1 MGFFSSITR
10 SIGRAISGVVGALAG
25 DFVRVALT
33 TTLGPLGAAAAGLVV
48 SSMVSS
54 TLGSSLTSRNTSVQK
69 NAYDSQANNRQT
81 MVKQPI
87 LPRDTVYGATKKSGG
102 ILFVESTNNNK
113 RLHLVIQVASHEIQ
127 SFDKIYFNE
136 EELTLASIGT
146 DSNGQTR
153 FKVSSPSKFS
163 KDSNASGLPLS
174 IFYTRQAV
182 EFKLHKGGDDQL
194 ADADLVAQVSKWT
207 TDHRL
212 RGIAY
217 IYAQLDY
224 DADMFPNGLPNISA
238 EISGKK
244 VLDFRSGS
252 TAHSSNPAL
261 CIYDYL
267 TDTRLG
273 LGISTSD
280 IDTTSFTTMAN
291 LCDENVTKVGGGTEK
306 RYTCN
311 GVVFNNIA
319 PMETL
324 ETLLSS
330 CQGTLTYSNGK
341 FVLKGGQYVAPSI
354 TLTEDDFVSG
364 FNVQTKQSRKNLFNS
379 VKGLFTSEESNF
391 QPSDYPVVSSSTFVS
406 DDGEEI
412 MANIDLPFTSSSATA
427 QRIAKIGLFKNRQQI
442 LLAGQIGL
450 KGFRLQVGDNV
461 AITNTRLGFSSKVF
475 EVIEW
480 SFNPSSTVVAI
491 DIVLRENNSN
501 VYDWNAEESSFAL
514 DNTTLPTP
522 QDVSTP
528 AIVVTDELRVYAET
542 PITVLKVVCSSNQG
556 TTNEFEV
563 EAKNTNDSDGEFITL
578 GRSKGNI
585 FELVNAEDGAIYSIR
600 ARSINAFNVHSD
612 FVTTSH
618 EVIGKTAPPSDVTNF
633 SSNVV
638 GDIVH
643 LNWTPVS
650 DLDLSHYI
658 IRHSPLTTG
667 QKFEEGLI
675 VAKKIGKPANTITLP
690 AQTGTY
696 MIKAIDVLGLESE
709 NSAKTVIIKNAISR
723 DFNAVA
729 TSTQSPNFTGGT
741 MGTDLEVVTRDS
753 TNFLQLIEGTLFDD
767 ASGNFDD
774 MTGNFDS
781 GGTTTFNSE
790 GIYDFPIFDLGG
802 VFNSRVT
809 FTCKYNR
816 FDTASLFD
824 STLGLFDSKTGNF
837 EGGYTEHNDVNVE
850 LLIATSTDGSAYNDY
865 RSYVLG
871 DYTASHIKLRVKL
884 TCDVDTATPAIY
896 ELSASV
902 DMPDRTTAE
911 DDVASGTSS
920 SGKVVT
926 FSPAFKELQGLGI
939 SAQSLATGDF
949 YELTSKSATGFT
961 IKFKNSSGTVV
972 NRSFDYVAKGYGYVE
987 SA

>member
-1 MGFFSSITR
+1 MGSAVSSAL
-10 SIGRAISGVVGALAG
+10 SIVGTAIIAGATG
-25 DFVRVALT
+25 
-33 TTLGPLGAAAAGLVV
+33 GAGLVIAGGMWGTV
-48 SSMVSS
+48 AIGATMIAGSMALAPKPRVKS
-54 TLGSSLTSRNTSVQK
+54 LGNQNYQQQTSNRSL
-69 NAYDSQANNRQT
+69 
-81 MVKQPI
+81 MIKQPI
-87 LPRDTVYGATKKSGG
+87 TVRDTVYGESKKSGA
-102 ILFVESTNNNK
+102 ILYMETTDNTK
-113 RLHLVIQVASHEIQ
+113 RMHLVVQIASHEIQ

-136 EELTLASIGT
+136 EELTLSSTGNDANGIARFKPTAPSKYNKVSDISITEPKVRIKQHLGT
-146 DSNGQTR
+146 DN
-153 FKVSSPSKFS
+153 
-163 KDSNASGLPLS
+163 
-174 IFYTRQAV
+174 
-182 EFKLHKGGDDQL
+182 QL
-194 ADADLVAQVSKWT
+194 ADADLVSEVPKWT
-207 TDHRL
+207 TAHRL

-217 IYAQLDY
+217 LYIRLEY
-224 DADMFPNGLPNISA
+224 DADMFPNGIPNVSA
-238 EISGKK
+238 EIKGKK

-252 TAHSSNPAL
+252 TAHSDNPAL

-273 LGISTSD
+273 LGISTSNV
-280 IDTTSFTTMAN
+280 DTTSFTTMAN
-291 LCDENVTKVGGGTEK
+291 LCDENVTLSAGGTEK

-311 GVVFNNIA
+311 GVVFSDVA
-319 PMETL
+319 PMQVLDDMLTSC
-324 ETLLSS
+324 TGVLS
-330 CQGTLTYSNGK
+330 YSNGK
-341 FVLKGGQYVAPSI
+341 FILKGGQYVSPTI
-354 TLTEDDFVSG
+354 TLTDDDFIS
-364 FNVQTKQSRKNLFNS
+364 QIALESKRSRKDLFNT
-379 VKGLFTSEESNF
+379 VKGIFTSEETSW
-391 QPSDYPVVSSSTFVS
+391 QPSDYPMVTSSTFS
-406 DDGEEI
+406 DADGEVI
-412 MANIDLPFTSSSATA
+412 FADIDLPFTVSSATA
-427 QRIAKIGLFKNRQQI
+427 QRIAKIALFKNRQQMV
-442 LLAGQIGL
+442 LSAQVKLT
-450 KGFRLQVGDNV
+450 GFKLEVGDTVN
-461 AITNTRLGFSSKVF
+461 ITNTRLGFTNKVF
-475 EVIEW
+475 EVAEW
-480 SFNPSSTVVAI
+480 SFSNDDKLAINLLLNETASS
-491 DIVLRENNSN
+491 
-501 VYDWNAEESSFAL
+501 VYDWNAEESAFSL
-514 DNTTLPTP
+514 DNTTLPTV
-522 QDVSTP
+522 QDVQAPSL
-528 AIVVTDELRVYAET
+528 VVTDELRAYAET
-542 PITVLKVVCSSNQG
+542 PITVLKVVCSSSQG

-563 EAKNTNDSDGEFITL
+563 EAQNTNDAGSDFITL

-585 FELVNAEDGAIYSIR
+585 FELVNAEDGAIYNVR
-600 ARSINAFNVHSD
+600 ARSINAFNVHSS
-612 FVTTSH
+612 FTTTSH

-638 GDIVH
+638 GDVVH
-643 LNWTPVS
+643 LNWTPIT

-658 IRHSPLTTG
+658 IRHSPLTTS

-709 NSAKTVIIKNAISR
+709 TSAKTVIIKNAISR

-774 MTGNFDS
+774 MTGNFDD

-790 GIYDFPIFDLGG
+790 GIYDFPIFNLGG
-802 VFNSRVT
+802 IFNSRVT

-824 STLGLFDSKTGNF
+824 STLGLFDSQTGNF
-837 EGGYTEHNDVNVE
+837 DGGYTEHNDVNVE
-850 LLIATSTDGSAYNDY
+850 LLIATSTDGSTYNDF
-865 RSYVLG
+865 RTYVLG

-911 DDVASGTSS
+911 DNVTSGTAS

-972 NRSFDYVAKGYGYVE
+972 SRDFDYVAKGYGYVE

>member
-1 MGFFSSITR
+1 M
-10 SIGRAISGVVGALAG
+10 
-25 DFVRVALT
+25 DT
-33 TTLGPLGAAAAGLVV
+33 TDNTKRMHLVV
-48 SSMVSS
+48 
-54 TLGSSLTSRNTSVQK
+54 Q
-69 NAYDSQANNRQT
+69 
-81 MVKQPI
+81 I
-87 LPRDTVYGATKKSGG
+87 
-102 ILFVESTNNNK
+102 
-113 RLHLVIQVASHEIQ
+113 ASHEIQ

-136 EELTLASIGT
+136 EELTLSNYGT
-146 DSNGQTR
+146 DARGIAR
-153 FKVSSPSKFS
+153 FKPTSPSKYN
-163 KDSNASGLPLS
+163 KASDILITEPKVRIKQHLG
-174 IFYTRQAV
+174 T
-182 EFKLHKGGDDQL
+182 DDQL
-194 ADADLVAQVSKWT
+194 ADADLQAEVGKWT
-207 TDHRL
+207 SAHRL

-217 IYAQLDY
+217 LYIRLEY
-224 DADMFPNGLPNISA
+224 DADMFPNGIPNVSA
-238 EISGKK
+238 EIKGKK

-252 TAHSSNPAL
+252 TTHSDNPAL

-273 LGISTSD
+273 LGISTSSV
-280 IDTTSFTTMAN
+280 DTTSFTTMAN
-291 LCDENVTKVGGGTEK
+291 LCDENVTLSAGGTEK

-311 GVVFNNIA
+311 GVVFSDLA
-319 PMETL
+319 PMQVLDNMLTSC
-324 ETLLSS
+324 TGVLS
-330 CQGTLTYSNGK
+330 YSNGK
-341 FVLKGGQYVAPSI
+341 FILKGGQYVSPTI
-354 TLTEDDFVSG
+354 TLTDDDFISQVALES
-364 FNVQTKQSRKNLFNS
+364 KRSRKDLFNT
-379 VKGLFTSEESNF
+379 VKGIFTSEETSW
-391 QPSDYPVVSSSTFVS
+391 QPSDYPMVTSSTFS
-406 DDGEEI
+406 DADGEVI
-412 MANIDLPFTSSSATA
+412 FADIDLPFTVSSATA
-427 QRIAKIGLFKNRQQI
+427 QRIAKIALFKNRQQMV
-442 LLAGQIGL
+442 LSAQVKLT
-450 KGFRLQVGDNV
+450 GFKLEVGDTVNV
-461 AITNTRLGFSSKVF
+461 TNTRLGFSNKVF
-475 EVIEW
+475 EVAEW
-480 SFNPSSTVVAI
+480 SFSNDDKLAISLLLNETASS
-491 DIVLRENNSN
+491 
-501 VYDWNAEESSFAL
+501 VYDWNAEESAFSL
-514 DNTTLPTP
+514 DNTTLPTV
-522 QDVSTP
+522 QDVQAPSL
-528 AIVVTDELRVYAET
+528 VVTDELRIYAET
-542 PITVLKVVCSSNQG
+542 PITVLKVVCSSSQG

-563 EAKNTNDSDGEFITL
+563 EAQNTNDAGSDFITL

-585 FELVNAEDGAIYSIR
+585 FELVNAEDGAIYNVR
-600 ARSINAFNVHSD
+600 ARSINAFNVHSS
-612 FVTTSH
+612 FTTTSH

-643 LNWTPVS
+643 LNWTPIS

-658 IRHSPLTTG
+658 IRHSPLTTS

-709 NSAKTVIIKNAISR
+709 TSAKTVIIKNAISR

-781 GGTTTFNSE
+781 GGTATFNSE
-790 GIYDFPIFDLGG
+790 GIYDFPIFNLGG

-816 FDTASLFD
+816 FDSASLFD
-824 STLGLFDSKTGNF
+824 SILGLFDSQTGNF
-837 EGGYTEHNDVNVE
+837 DGGYTEHNDVNVE
-850 LLIATSTDGSAYNDY
+850 LLIATSTDGSTYNDF
-865 RSYVLG
+865 RTYVLG

-911 DDVASGTSS
+911 DNVTSGTAS

-961 IKFKNSSGTVV
+961 IKFKNSSGSVV
-972 NRSFDYVAKGYGYVE
+972 SRDFDYVAKGYGYVE

>member
-1 MGFFSSITR
+1 MGGSVGDIVRIAIVATATYFAPVGTGFIATATRVAIT
-10 SIGRAISGVVGALAG
+10 VGASA
-25 DFVRVALT
+25 VAN
-33 TTLGPLGAAAAGLVV
+33 ALVPPARARN
-48 SSMVSS
+48 
-54 TLGSSLTSRNTSVQK
+54 SSLQQQ
-69 NAYDSQANNRQT
+69 AYSSQTANRSL
-81 MVKQPI
+81 MIRQPI
-87 LPRDTVYGATKKSGG
+87 TSRDTVYGSSKKSGA
-102 ILFVESTNNNK
+102 ILFMETTNNNK
-113 RLHLVIQVASHEIQ
+113 RLHMIVQFASHEIQ
-127 SFDKIYFNE
+127 SFDKIYFND
-136 EELTLASIGT
+136 EELTLSTIGN
-146 DSNGQTR
+146 DSNGIARQKPTA
-153 FKVSSPSKFS
+153 PSKYS
-163 KDSNASGLPLS
+163 KDSNFRGLPLA
-174 IFYTRQAV
+174 IIYTRQAV
-182 EFKLHKGGDDQL
+182 EIKLHTGSDTQL
-194 ADADLVAQVSKWT
+194 ADADLVDQVSKWT

-217 IYAQLDY
+217 AYIQLDY
-224 DADMFPNGLPNISA
+224 DADMFPNGIPNISA
-238 EISGKK
+238 EIKGKK
-244 VLDFRSGS
+244 LLDIRDSS
-252 TAHSSNPAL
+252 TSFSSNPAL
-261 CIYDYL
+261 CIHDYL

-273 LGISTSD
+273 LGISSSN

-291 LCDENVTKVGGGTEK
+291 LCDENVTLTGGGTEK

-311 GVVFNNIA
+311 GIVYNDIA
-319 PMETL
+319 PMQIL
-324 ETLLSS
+324 EDLLTS
-330 CQGTLTYSNGK
+330 CTGVLSYSNGK
-341 FVLKGGQYVAPSI
+341 FIIKGGQYVAPVASFD
-354 TLTEDDFVSG
+354 EDDFISG
-364 FNVQTKQSRKNLFNS
+364 ININSKQSRKTLHNT
-379 VKGLFTSEESNF
+379 VKGIFTSEETNW
-391 QPSDYPVVSSSTFVS
+391 QPSDYPAVTSTTFVEQ
-406 DDGEEI
+406 DGETI
-412 MANIDLPFTSSSATA
+412 TSDIDLPFTTSSATA
-427 QRIAKIGLFKNRQQI
+427 QRIAKIALFKNRQQMV
-442 LLAGQIGL
+442 LTTTLNMKAF
-450 KGFRLQVGDNV
+450 KLQVGDTV
-461 AITNTRLGFSSKVF
+461 SITNSRFGFSSKQF
-475 EVIEW
+475 EVAEW
-480 SFNPSSTVVAI
+480 VMNTEQLGI
-491 DIVLRENNSN
+491 DIILKETASS
-501 VYDWNAEESSFAL
+501 VYDWDAEESAFAL

-522 QDVSTP
+522 QDVQAPSL
-528 AIVVTDELRVYAET
+528 VVTDELRAYAET
-542 PITVLKVVCSSNQG
+542 PITVMKVVCSSSQG

-563 EAKNTNDSDGEFITL
+563 EAQNTNEAGSDFITL

-585 FELVNAEDGAIYSIR
+585 FELVNAQDGAIYNVR
-600 ARSINAFNVHSD
+600 ARSINAFNVHSS
-612 FVTTSH
+612 FTTTTH
-618 EVIGKTAPPSDVTNF
+618 EVIGKTAPPADVTNF

-643 LNWTPVS
+643 LNWTPVA

-658 IRHSPLTTG
+658 IRHSPLTTS
-667 QKFEEGLI
+667 QKFQEGLI

-753 TNFLQLIEGTLFDD
+753 TNFLQLIEGVLFDD

-781 GGTTTFNSE
+781 GGTATFNSE
-790 GIYDFPIFDLGG
+790 GVYDFPIFNLGG
-802 VFNSRVT
+802 VFNSRVN

-824 STLGLFDSKTGNF
+824 STLGLFDSQTGNF

-850 LLIATSTDGSAYNDY
+850 LLIATSTDGTNYNDY
-865 RSYVLG
+865 RTYVLG

-911 DDVASGTSS
+911 DDVASTTSA
-920 SGKVVT
+920 SGKTIT

>member
-1 MGFFSSITR
+1 MGGVVR
-10 SIGRAISGVVGALAG
+10 SIGRAVGSIAG
-25 DFVRVALT
+25 SVAGRAVTSLF
-33 TTLGPLGAAAAGLVV
+33 PLGSAMGAIAGAIVAVGISAGVTSALSPRPTNRN
-48 SSMVSS
+48 SSVASTAYSS
-54 TLGSSLTSRNTSVQK
+54 HSTNRSV
-69 NAYDSQANNRQT
+69 

-87 LPRDTVYGATKKSGG
+87 IPRETVYGETKKSGG
-102 ILFVESTNNNK
+102 ILFMDVTNNNK
-113 RLHLVIQVASHEIQ
+113 FLHLVVQIASHEIQ
-127 SFDKIYFNE
+127 SFDTIYFNDE
-136 EELTLASIGT
+136 PLTLTSSGIGAGT
-146 DSNGQTR
+146 DANGISRLIPTA
-153 FKVSSPSKFS
+153 PSKFVGS
-163 KDSNASGLPLS
+163 SS
-174 IFYTRQAV
+174 IALQTKVRIKQH
-182 EFKLHKGGDDQL
+182 LGSDDQL
-194 ADADLVAQVSKWT
+194 ADADLVSASSKWT
-207 TDHRL
+207 TEHRL

-217 IYAQLDY
+217 LYIRLEY
-224 DADMFPNGLPNISA
+224 DADMFPNGIPNISA
-238 EISGKK
+238 EIKGKK
-244 VLDFRSGS
+244 LLDFRTSS
-252 TAHSSNPAL
+252 TSFSKNPAL
-261 CIYDYL
+261 AIYDYM

-280 IDTTSFTTMAN
+280 IDTSSFTTMAN
-291 LCDENVTKVGGGTEK
+291 LCEENVTLSGGGTEK
-306 RYTCN
+306 RYECH
-311 GVVFNNIA
+311 GVVYNDIP
-319 PMETL
+319 PMNVL
-324 ETLLSS
+324 EDLLTS
-330 CQGTLTYSNGK
+330 CLGVLSYTNGK
-341 FVLKGGQYVAPSI
+341 FILKGGQYVAPSI
-354 TLTEDDFVSG
+354 SLDEDDFISG
-364 FNVQTKQSRKNLFNS
+364 INVQTKQSRKQLFNT
-379 VKGLFTSEESNF
+379 VKGVFTSDETNY
-391 QPSDYPVVSSSTFVS
+391 QPSDYPAVTSSTFV
-406 DDGEEI
+406 DADGESI
-412 MANIDLPFTSSSATA
+412 FTDIDLPYTKSSAMA
-427 QRIAKIGLFKNRQQI
+427 QRIAKVCLFRNRQQI
-442 LLAGQIGL
+442 IITAKLNMKAFKLE
-450 KGFRLQVGDNV
+450 VGDTV
-461 AITNTRLGFSSKVF
+461 SITNTRLGFSSKIF
-475 EVIEW
+475 EIADW
-480 SFNPSSTVVAI
+480 SFEPSDELGISVVLKETIST
-491 DIVLRENNSN
+491 L
-501 VYDWNAEESSFAL
+501 YDWNAEESEFVL
-514 DNTTLPTP
+514 DNTTLPTV
-522 QDVSTP
+522 QDVQAPSL
-528 AIVVTDELRVYAET
+528 VVTDELRAYAET
-542 PITVLKVVCSSNQG
+542 PITVLKVVCSSSQG

-563 EAKNTNDSDGEFITL
+563 EAQNTNDAGSDFITL

-585 FELVNAEDGAIYSIR
+585 FELVNAEDGAIYNVR
-600 ARSINAFNVHSD
+600 ARSINAFNVHSS
-612 FVTTSH
+612 FTTTTH

-638 GDIVH
+638 GDVVH
-643 LNWTPVS
+643 LNWTPIT

-658 IRHSPLTTG
+658 IRHSPLTTS

-709 NSAKTVIIKNAISR
+709 TSAKTVIIKNAISR

-802 VFNSRVT
+802 IFNSRVT

-824 STLGLFDSKTGNF
+824 SRLGLFDSQTGNF
-837 EGGYTEHNDVNVE
+837 DGGYTEHNDVNVE
-850 LLIATSTDGSAYNDY
+850 LLIATSTDGSTYNDF
-865 RSYVLG
+865 RTYVLG

-911 DDVASGTSS
+911 DNVTSGTAS

-972 NRSFDYVAKGYGYVE
+972 SRDFDYVAKGYGYVE

>member
-1 MGFFSSITR
+1 MGSAVSTAL
-10 SIGRAISGVVGALAG
+10 SVVGTALVGAGIVATGGIAWGTVALGASMVAGSVALAPKP
-25 DFVRVALT
+25 RVQS
-33 TTLGPLGAAAAGLVV
+33 LGNQNYQQQT
-48 SSMVSS
+48 SNR
-54 TLGSSLTSRNTSVQK
+54 SL
-69 NAYDSQANNRQT
+69 
-81 MVKQPI
+81 MIKQPI
-87 LPRDTVYGATKKSGG
+87 TVRDTVYGESKKSGS
-102 ILFVESTNNNK
+102 ILFMDTTDNTK
-113 RLHLVIQVASHEIQ
+113 RMHLVVQIASHEIQ

-136 EELTLASIGT
+136 EELTLSNYGT
-146 DSNGQTR
+146 DARGIAR
-153 FKVSSPSKFS
+153 FEPTSPSKYN
-163 KDSNASGLPLS
+163 KASDILITEPKVRIKQHLG
-174 IFYTRQAV
+174 T
-182 EFKLHKGGDDQL
+182 DDQL
-194 ADADLVAQVSKWT
+194 ADADLQAEVGKWT
-207 TDHRL
+207 SAHRL

-217 IYAQLDY
+217 LYIRLEY
-224 DADMFPNGLPNISA
+224 DADMFPNGIPNVSA
-238 EISGKK
+238 EIKGKK

-252 TAHSSNPAL
+252 TTHSDNPAL

-273 LGISTSD
+273 LGISTSSV
-280 IDTTSFTTMAN
+280 DTTSFTTMAN
-291 LCDENVTKVGGGTEK
+291 LCDENVTLSAGGTEK

-311 GVVFNNIA
+311 GVVFSDLA
-319 PMETL
+319 PMQVLDNMLTSC
-324 ETLLSS
+324 TGVLS
-330 CQGTLTYSNGK
+330 YSNGK
-341 FVLKGGQYVAPSI
+341 FILKGGQYVSPTI
-354 TLTEDDFVSG
+354 TLTDDDFISQVALES
-364 FNVQTKQSRKNLFNS
+364 KRSRKDLFNT
-379 VKGLFTSEESNF
+379 VKGIFTSEETSW
-391 QPSDYPVVSSSTFVS
+391 QPSDYPMVTSSTFS
-406 DDGEEI
+406 DADGEVI
-412 MANIDLPFTSSSATA
+412 FADIDLPFTVSSATA
-427 QRIAKIGLFKNRQQI
+427 QRIAKIALFKNRQQMV
-442 LLAGQIGL
+442 LSAQVKLT
-450 KGFRLQVGDNV
+450 GFKLEVGDTVNV
-461 AITNTRLGFSSKVF
+461 TNTRLGFSNKVF
-475 EVIEW
+475 EVAEW
-480 SFNPSSTVVAI
+480 SFSNDDKLAISLLLNETASS
-491 DIVLRENNSN
+491 
-501 VYDWNAEESSFAL
+501 VYDWNAEESAFSL
-514 DNTTLPTP
+514 DNTTLPTV
-522 QDVSTP
+522 QDVQAPSL
-528 AIVVTDELRVYAET
+528 VVTDELRIYAET
-542 PITVLKVVCSSNQG
+542 PITVLKVVCSSSQG

-563 EAKNTNDSDGEFITL
+563 EAQNTNDAGSDFITL

-585 FELVNAEDGAIYSIR
+585 FELVNAEDGAIYNVR
-600 ARSINAFNVHSD
+600 ARSINAFNVHSS
-612 FVTTSH
+612 FTTTSH

-643 LNWTPVS
+643 LNWTPIS

-658 IRHSPLTTG
+658 IRHSPLTTS

-709 NSAKTVIIKNAISR
+709 TSAKTVIIKNAISR

-781 GGTTTFNSE
+781 GGTATFNSE
-790 GIYDFPIFDLGG
+790 GIYDFPIFNLGG

-816 FDTASLFD
+816 FDSASLFD
-824 STLGLFDSKTGNF
+824 SILGLFDSQTGNF
-837 EGGYTEHNDVNVE
+837 DGGYTEHNDVNVE
-850 LLIATSTDGSAYNDY
+850 LLIATSTDGSTYNDF
-865 RSYVLG
+865 RTYVLG

-911 DDVASGTSS
+911 DNVTSGTAS

-961 IKFKNSSGTVV
+961 IKFKNSSGSVV
-972 NRSFDYVAKGYGYVE
+972 SRDFDYVAKGYGYVE

>member
-1 MGFFSSITR
+1 MGSAVSTAL
-10 SIGRAISGVVGALAG
+10 SVVGTALVGAGIVATGGIAWGTVALGASMVAGSVALAPKP
-25 DFVRVALT
+25 RVQS
-33 TTLGPLGAAAAGLVV
+33 LGNQNYQQQT
-48 SSMVSS
+48 SNR
-54 TLGSSLTSRNTSVQK
+54 SL
-69 NAYDSQANNRQT
+69 
-81 MVKQPI
+81 MIKQPI
-87 LPRDTVYGATKKSGG
+87 TVRDTVYGESKKSGS
-102 ILFVESTNNNK
+102 ILFMDTTDNTK
-113 RLHLVIQVASHEIQ
+113 RMHLVVQIASHEIQ

-136 EELTLASIGT
+136 EELTLSNYGT
-146 DSNGQTR
+146 DARGIAR
-153 FKVSSPSKFS
+153 FKPTSPSKYN
-163 KDSNASGLPLS
+163 KASDILITEPKVRIKQHLG
-174 IFYTRQAV
+174 T
-182 EFKLHKGGDDQL
+182 DDQL
-194 ADADLVAQVSKWT
+194 ADADLQAEVGKWT
-207 TDHRL
+207 SAHRL

-217 IYAQLDY
+217 LYIRLEY
-224 DADMFPNGLPNISA
+224 DADMFPNGIPNVSA
-238 EISGKK
+238 EIKGKK

-252 TAHSSNPAL
+252 TTHSDNPAL

-273 LGISTSD
+273 LGISTSSV
-280 IDTTSFTTMAN
+280 DTTSFTTMAN
-291 LCDENVTKVGGGTEK
+291 LCDENVTLSAGGTEK

-311 GVVFNNIA
+311 GVVFSDLA
-319 PMETL
+319 PMQVLDNMLTSC
-324 ETLLSS
+324 TGVLS
-330 CQGTLTYSNGK
+330 YSNGK
-341 FVLKGGQYVAPSI
+341 FILKGGQYVSPTI
-354 TLTEDDFVSG
+354 TLTDDDFISQVALES
-364 FNVQTKQSRKNLFNS
+364 KRSRKDLFNT
-379 VKGLFTSEESNF
+379 VKGIFTSEETSW
-391 QPSDYPVVSSSTFVS
+391 QPSDYPMVTSSTFS
-406 DDGEEI
+406 DADGEVI
-412 MANIDLPFTSSSATA
+412 FADIDLPFTVSSATA
-427 QRIAKIGLFKNRQQI
+427 QRIAKIALFKNRQQMV
-442 LLAGQIGL
+442 LSAQVKLT
-450 KGFRLQVGDNV
+450 GFKLEVGDTVNV
-461 AITNTRLGFSSKVF
+461 TNTRLGFSNKVF
-475 EVIEW
+475 EVAEW
-480 SFNPSSTVVAI
+480 SFSNDDKLAISLLLNETASS
-491 DIVLRENNSN
+491 
-501 VYDWNAEESSFAL
+501 VYDWNAEESAFSL
-514 DNTTLPTP
+514 DNTTLPTV
-522 QDVSTP
+522 QDVQAPSL
-528 AIVVTDELRVYAET
+528 VVTDELRIYAET
-542 PITVLKVVCSSNQG
+542 PITVLKVVCSSSQG

-563 EAKNTNDSDGEFITL
+563 EAQNTNDAGSDFITL

-585 FELVNAEDGAIYSIR
+585 FELVNAEDGAIYNVR
-600 ARSINAFNVHSD
+600 ARSINAFNVHSS
-612 FVTTSH
+612 FTTTSH

-643 LNWTPVS
+643 LNWTPIS

-658 IRHSPLTTG
+658 IRHSPLTTS

-709 NSAKTVIIKNAISR
+709 TSAKTVIIKNAISR

-781 GGTTTFNSE
+781 GGTATFNSE
-790 GIYDFPIFDLGG
+790 GIYDFPIFNLGG

-816 FDTASLFD
+816 FDSASLFD
-824 STLGLFDSKTGNF
+824 SILGLFDSQTGNF
-837 EGGYTEHNDVNVE
+837 DGGYTEHNDVNVE
-850 LLIATSTDGSAYNDY
+850 LLIATSTDGSTYNDF
-865 RSYVLG
+865 RTYVLG

-911 DDVASGTSS
+911 DNVTSGTAS

-961 IKFKNSSGTVV
+961 IKF
-972 NRSFDYVAKGYGYVE
+972 VE